1 MKDQTITLAAI
12 CQAAYLVQQ
21 VSRTGQ
27 IDENAFKVLLNS
39 IAVTS
44 PENTL
49 AVYGGELVNIKQ
61 GLELLINHLGDSS
74 STSSHVNNDANT
86 KEKKVKDPE
95 LTRYIISLINLERK
109 LIKQPKQLAQLGERI
124 DDSKRQLEH
133 YSITSET
140 LISSFAS
147 IYSDII
153 SPLGAR
159 IQVTGEPSMLKQ
171 MANQHK
177 IRALLLSGIR
187 AAVLWRQVGGK
198 RRNIL
203 FSRSKIV
210 KTAQQLLNTI

>member
-27 IDENAFKVLLNS
+27 IDENTLEVLLNS
-39 IAVTS
+39 ITVTS

-49 AVYGGELVNIKQ
+49 AVYGGELINIKQ
-61 GLELLINHLGDSS
+61 GLELLISHLGDSS
-74 STSSHVNNDANT
+74 STNSKANI
-86 KEKKVKDPE
+86 EGKKVKDPE

-109 LIKQPKQLAQLGERI
+109 LIKKPKQLAQLGERI
-124 DDSKRQLEH
+124 DASKRQLAH

-177 IRALLLSGIR
+177 IRALLLAGIR

-210 KTAQQLLNTI
+210 KNAQQLLNEI

>member
-12 CQAAYLVQQ
+12 CQAAYFVQQ
-21 VSRTGQ
+21 ISRTGQ
-27 IDENAFKVLLNS
+27 IDENTLEVLLKS
-39 IAVTS
+39 ITVTS

-49 AVYGGELVNIKQ
+49 AVYGDELINIKQ
-61 GLELLINHLGDSS
+61 GLELLISHLGDSS
-74 STSSHVNNDANT
+74 SASTHVNS
-86 KEKKVKDPE
+86 EGKKIKDPE

-210 KTAQQLLNTI
+210 KNAQQLLNTI

>member
-12 CQAAYLVQQ
+12 CQAANLVQQ
-21 VSRTGQ
+21 VSRTGR
-27 IDENAFKVLLNS
+27 IDENELAILLKS
-39 IAVTS
+39 ITQTS

-49 AVYGGELVNIKQ
+49 AVYGGDIMNLKQ

-74 STSSHVNNDANT
+74 DNNNANT
-86 KEKKVKDPE
+86 QAKKVKDPE

-109 LIKQPKQLAQLGERI
+109 LIKQPKKLAELGERI
-124 DDSKRQLEH
+124 DASKRQLEH
-133 YSITSET
+133 YGIASET

-159 IQVTGEPSMLKQ
+159 IQVTGDPNLLKQ
-171 MANQHK
+171 NENQHK

-203 FSRSKIV
+203 FSRKKIV
-210 KTAQQLLNTI
+210 QNAQYLLSTI

>member
-12 CQAAYLVQQ
+12 CQAAHFVQQ

-27 IDENAFKVLLNS
+27 IDENELAVLIRS
-39 IAVTS
+39 ITITS

-49 AVYGGELVNIKQ
+49 GVYGGELVNLKQ
-61 GLELLINHLGDSS
+61 GLKLLINHLGDSS
-74 STSSHVNNDANT
+74 NANT
-86 KEKKVKDPE
+86 EEKKVKDPE

-109 LIKQPKQLAQLGERI
+109 LVKQPRQLAHLGERI
-124 DDSKRQLEH
+124 DASKRQLEH
-133 YSITSET
+133 YDITSET

-153 SPLGAR
+153 SPLGSR
-159 IQVTGEPSMLKQ
+159 IQVTGEPSILKQ
-171 MANQHK
+171 TVNQHK
-177 IRALLLSGIR
+177 IRAILLSGIR

-203 FSRSKIV
+203 FSRNKIV

>member
-12 CQAAYLVQQ
+12 FQAAYLVQQ

-27 IDENAFKVLLNS
+27 IDEAALEVLLNS
-39 IAVTS
+39 ITVTS

-49 AVYGGELVNIKQ
+49 AVYGGELVNIKH
-61 GLELLINHLGDSS
+61 GLELLISHLGDSS
-74 STSSHVNNDANT
+74 NNHANS
-86 KEKKVKDPE
+86 KVKDPE
-95 LTRYIISLINLERK
+95 LTRYIISLVNLERK
-109 LIKQPKQLAQLGERI
+109 LTKQPKQLAQLGERI

-147 IYSDII
+147 IYSEII

-171 MANQHK
+171 TANQHK
-177 IRALLLSGIR
+177 IRALLLAGIR
-187 AAVLWRQVGGK
+187 SAVLWRQVGGK

-203 FSRSKIV
+203 FSRSKII
-210 KTAQQLLNTI
+210 KTALQLLNTI